1 MLPEPTPATLST
13 QTSLSEPSPDATIT
27 ERCYGL
33 ILLRHA
39 PNEAVTTMNT
49 SILLIHQKRPP
60 PLLPYWGFPK
70 GHPETGDASPWA
82 TALRELR
89 EETGLDPDTVQRVD
103 LGPVAQGGRPLRLWS
118 QYPSRMGGVKQVTY
132 FVGTVEEHDE
142 VTVQDEEVVECRW
155 VVLGDAWEIIKM
167 GRVMD
172 VLGKVIQYV
181 RREIP
186 VDERETE
193 AW

>member
-1 MLPEPTPATLST
+1 
-13 QTSLSEPSPDATIT
+13 
-27 ERCYGL
+27 
-33 ILLRHA
+33 
-39 PNEAVTTMNT
+39 
-49 SILLIHQKRPP
+49 
-60 PLLPYWGFPK
+60 
-70 GHPETGDASPWA
+70 
-82 TALRELR
+82 
-89 EETGLDPDTVQRVD
+89 
-103 LGPVAQGGRPLRLWS
+103 
-118 QYPSRMGGVKQVTY
+118 MGGVKQVTY